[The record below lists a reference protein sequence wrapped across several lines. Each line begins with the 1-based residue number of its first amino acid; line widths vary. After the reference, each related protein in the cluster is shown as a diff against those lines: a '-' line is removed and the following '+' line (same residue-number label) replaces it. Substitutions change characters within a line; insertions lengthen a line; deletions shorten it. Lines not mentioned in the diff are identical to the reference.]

1 MSYDSIASI
10 QRMQQL
16 QQSEAATGK
25 RIVLQRTPT
34 GLDAVLF
41 ITAFILA
48 IPTFSISCILFLIY
62 YLSIVKTYSVKNVAT
77 GEKFRVDK
85 KDFKQ
90 YKKEFK
96 AKEKEVRN
104 ISDL

>member
-16 QQSEAATGK
+16 QQSEAAAGK
-25 RIVLQRTPT
+25 RIVLQRMLT
-34 GLDAVLF
+34 GLDIVLF
-41 ITAFILA
+41 ITALILA

-62 YLSIVKTYSVKNVAT
+62 FLSITKTYLVKNVAT
-77 GEKFRVDK
+77 GEKFRVNK
-85 KDFKQ
+85 QDFKQ

-96 AKEKEVRN
+96 AKEKEVRK

>member
-16 QQSEAATGK
+16 QQSEAAAGK
-25 RIVLQRTPT
+25 KIVLQRMLT
-34 GLDAVLF
+34 GLDILLF
-41 ITAFILA
+41 IAALILA

-62 YLSIVKTYSVKNVAT
+62 FFSITKTYLVKNVAT
-77 GEKFRVDK
+77 GEKFRVSK
-85 KDFKQ
+85 QDFKQ

-96 AKEKEVRN
+96 AKEKEIRK

>member
-1 MSYDSIASI
+1 MSYDSIASL

-16 QQSEAATGK
+16 QQSEAAVGK
-25 RIVLQRTPT
+25 KIVLQRIPT
-34 GLDAVLF
+34 GLDIILF
-41 ITAFILA
+41 IFAFILA

-62 YLSIVKTYSVKNVAT
+62 YLSIAKTYLVKNVAT

-96 AKEKEVRN
+96 AREKEVRK

>member
-16 QQSEAATGK
+16 QQSEAAAGK
-25 RIVLQRTPT
+25 RIVLQRVPT
-34 GLDAVLF
+34 GLDVLLF
-41 ITAFILA
+41 LITFILA
-48 IPTFSISCILFLIY
+48 IPTFSVSCILFLIY

-77 GEKFRVDK
+77 GEKFRVSK
-85 KDFKQ
+85 QDFKQ

-96 AKEKEVRN
+96 ANEKEVRK